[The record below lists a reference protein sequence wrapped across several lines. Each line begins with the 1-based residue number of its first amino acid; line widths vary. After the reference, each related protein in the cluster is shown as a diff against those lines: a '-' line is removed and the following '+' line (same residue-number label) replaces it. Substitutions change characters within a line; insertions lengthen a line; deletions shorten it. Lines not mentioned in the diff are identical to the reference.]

1 MLLYQQVFHFHH
13 SKRLKAQGFCLVH
26 HSKWWLDR
34 YALRQ
39 LKSLLYLN
47 QSLPQDDVDVVQP
60 FVLALQFGV
69 MPYLFL
75 SLIINSL
82 RARYATE

>member
-1 MLLYQQVFHFHH
+1 MLRYPQVFHFHH
-13 SKRLKAQGFCLVH
+13 NTQLKAQGFCLVH

-47 QSLPQDDVDVVQP
+47 QSLPQDDVDVELP

>member
-1 MLLYQQVFHFHH
+1 MLQYPQVFHFHH
-13 SKRLKAQGFCLVH
+13 NKRLKGQGFCLVH

-34 YALRQ
+34 YVQRQ

-47 QSLPQDDVDVVQP
+47 QSLPQDDVDVVLP
-60 FVLALQFGV
+60 FVPALQFGV

>member
-1 MLLYQQVFHFHH
+1 MLQYQQVFHFHH
-13 SKRLKAQGFCLVH
+13 NKRLKAQGFYLVH
-26 HSKWWLDR
+26 HLKWWLDR
-34 YALRQ
+34 YAQRQ
-39 LKSLLYLN
+39 LKNSLYLN
-47 QSLPQDDVDVVQP
+47 QFLLQDDVDVVQP

-82 RARYATE
+82 KAYYATE